1 MPQRSKTS
9 NKGVLLIVM
18 AFLVISGGLR
28 IVLGSGPAIA
38 FAEEK
43 MTDLSEPAQ
52 PADITPAPDIGDLLA
67 AMQEREA
74 RVEAREQAISDRLQ
88 ALRVAEA
95 QLAER
100 LAELEAAETS
110 LSETLA
116 MAETAND
123 DDIIRLTA
131 VYENMKPADAASL
144 FEEMAPEFASG
155 FLVRMRPDAA
165 AGIFAGLEPTTA
177 YSISAIIAGRNANA
191 PTE

>member
-1 MPQRSKTS
+1 MSTGSRTS
-9 NKGVLLIVM
+9 NKGVLLIVT

-28 IVLGSGPAIA
+28 IVLGSGPALA

-43 MTDLSEPAQ
+43 MTALSEPAEQ
-52 PADITPAPDIGDLLA
+52 VDSAPAPDVGALLGA
-67 AMQEREA
+67 LQEREA
-74 RVEAREQAISDRLQ
+74 RVQAREQAIADRLQ

-95 QLAER
+95 QLSER

-110 LSETLA
+110 LSDTLA

-123 DDIIRLTA
+123 DDIMRLTA
-131 VYENMKPADAASL
+131 VYENMKPANAAGL
-144 FEEMAPEFASG
+144 FEQMAPEFAAG
-155 FLVRMRPDAA
+155 FLVRMRPEAA